1 MDHGETEALVR
12 ALEAALGPHLR
23 ESLPLR
29 RLAKAA
35 GEWLAAQA
43 ERAEGAAA
51 TDGGVGGTGAD
62 DSGVAP
68 AAQSAA
74 ASGASGT
81 PAVEPAPL
89 INGPQVV
96 TPRPTRDVP
105 LRLGGADTSVKVFGR
120 PEEVARVHEMVEA
133 EEAETARTAEAEV
146 PVAIDL
152 GLIAERCGLKA
163 VACRS
168 FIRRR
173 STAAMS
179 PEEDRCIEEM
189 HGLIDTAKSM
199 RECLL
204 WMFFRE
210 YRHPDDDAME
220 RIARWY
226 DAHAAAARLM
236 KGLDASP
243 RLRRRDLERAMQL
256 FAHANSGLRRVLEA
270 TWLTRPDVDQQEGHL
285 WLRWE
290 TKVRSVLVE
299 RYMRMDDPAEPDS
312 VEELAEKL
320 EAFAHEIEDREKREA
335 SIEQSLRRVRY
346 HAESLADGGSFDP
359 GHDWE
364 RVESSLAEL
373 ERAGVLP
380 TDARVTTAIEELAEV
395 EVDSDVPGARSGAAL
410 AALRELVEQAEAEER
425 DEPSAKRQWSER
437 VLEVRR
443 LLTGRRVV
451 VVGGEER
458 HEAVERFVD
467 AFGLAGVDW
476 VTLTEHGSSAAIR
489 APIEREDTALVLILI
504 KLTGH
509 LHADEAKRYA
519 KAAGKPFVLLKAG
532 YNPERVA
539 LAVCNQASEQL
550 ADVR

>member
-1 MDHGETEALVR
+1 MDQGETEALVR
-12 ALEAALGPHLR
+12 ALEEALRPHLR

-29 RLAKAA
+29 RLARAA
-35 GEWLAAQA
+35 GVWLAAQA
-43 ERAEGAAA
+43 DQAGPVE
-51 TDGGVGGTGAD
+51 TGGSGGSGAD
-62 DSGVAP
+62 DP
-68 AAQSAA
+68 AAALDEVATQATGSEAD
-74 ASGASGT
+74 S
-81 PAVEPAPL
+81 PVEPAPL

-120 PEEVARVHEMVEA
+120 PEEVARVHAMVEA
-133 EEAETARTAEAEV
+133 EDAEAARAGGEADA
-146 PVAIDL
+146 PAAIDL
-152 GLIAERCGLKA
+152 GLIATRCALKA

-168 FIRRR
+168 FVRRR
-173 STAAMS
+173 STAPMS

-226 DAHAAAARLM
+226 DAQAAAARLM
-236 KGLDASP
+236 ATLDASG
-243 RLRRRDLERAMQL
+243 RLRRPDLERVMQL
-256 FAHANSGLRRVLEA
+256 FAHANSGLRGVLEA

-290 TKVRSVLVE
+290 TKVREVLVE
-299 RYMRMDDPAEPDS
+299 RYMRMADPADPAS
-312 VEELAEKL
+312 VGELTEEL
-320 EAFAHEIEDREKREA
+320 EAFAREIAERAEQEA
-335 SIEQSLRRVRY
+335 SIGQSLQRVRY
-346 HAESLADGGSFDP
+346 HAELLAGEGSFDP
-359 GHDWE
+359 GHDWG
-364 RVESSLAEL
+364 RIESSLAEL
-373 ERAGVLP
+373 ERAGVSP

-395 EVDSDVPGARSGAAL
+395 EIEPGVTSERSGKAL
-410 AALRELVEQAEAEER
+410 EALRALVQQVEAEER
-425 DEPSAKRQWSER
+425 NEPSTKRKWSER
-437 VLEVRR
+437 VLEVRG
-443 LLTGRRVV
+443 LLAGRRVV

-458 HEAVERFVD
+458 REAVSRFVD

-489 APIEREDTALVLILI
+489 APIERADTALVLILI

-509 LHADEAKRYA
+509 LHADEAKRFA

-539 LAVCNQASEQL
+539 LAVCNQASDQL
-550 ADVR
+550 ADVG